1 MTKGKKKRRLY
12 IMNHIYSK
20 SLFISKFPMD
30 ILAAEA
36 LLLCTYNGIDEKKY
50 SLKKVI
56 VLSSNPDLCSKIL
69 CCCKG

>member
-36 LLLCTYNGIDEKKY
+36 LLCTYNGIDEKEY
-50 SLKKVI
+50 SWKKVI
-56 VLSSNPDLCSKIL
+56 VLSSNPDVCSKIL